1 MGCRYEGTGIW
12 AGRCKGTREV
22 DPCPGYDK
30 CKQYKPD
37 YPTNADRMDAM
48 SIMEKAKF
56 LTSVVANGCPP
67 DMDWC
72 CEKDS
77 GGWDACDDCWCKWLR
92 QPAGGADDAAT

>member
-1 MGCRYEGTGIW
+1 MSKCIDCKKHDDCGTGSGLVW
-12 AGRCKGTREV
+12 
-22 DPCPGYDK
+22 PCGAFVPK
-30 CKQYKPD
+30 EPM
-37 YPTNADRMDAM
+37 TNADRMDAM

-77 GGWDACDDCWCKWLR
+77 GGWDACDDCWCKWLQ
-92 QPAGGADDAAT
+92 QPCGGVDNE